1 MEKRMSM
8 TLEQQVQ
15 DYQQWRDALIDA
27 ISSYQSWLDD
37 HSEFEAQQSL
47 KVFDLVE
54 SLKQDH
60 VTLAFVAEFSRG
72 KSELINA
79 LFFSDFKQRLLP
91 SDAGRTTMC
100 PTELFYDAREMPFIR
115 LLPIE
120 SRYRDETVSQ
130 LKRKPIEWVTAK
142 LNLDSANE
150 MVEALQNLT
159 QTKRVSKV
167 EARTLGLWDDQD
179 PTMQDMVRADDQ
191 VEIPAWRHALINYPH
206 PLLKGGLAI
215 LDTPGLNALGAE
227 PELTLSMIPNAH
239 AVLFLLALDTGVT
252 KSDLEIWQKHV
263 KPQAKHTLAVLNKID
278 VLWDE
283 LKSEEKI
290 QESVQRQQQATA
302 QLLDLPTENV
312 LALSAQ
318 KALVAKIKGDKALL
332 AKSGIGV
339 LEQILANDIIPQR
352 REILRNSVTQEI
364 GALVLSA
371 YNSVRTQLAA
381 ARHEQNEL
389 LSLSGKN
396 KEVIHK
402 MLTMLDQDRNTYD
415 QTVKSFNVTRGVITQ
430 QGRMLINNLSI
441 DRLDE
446 ILEKAHGSIKG
457 SWTTAGLS
465 RGMQQLIRQTAHQ
478 YKHIHKHA
486 KQIKGLVDAAYIRFH
501 VKHGF
506 ERRYAPELEI
516 DQYMESIRALA
527 QRSEAFCRD
536 PVNIMTEK
544 HFLIR
549 KFFLSVAGEARM
561 VFERTRVDCEAWLR
575 NVLAPLITQ
584 INDHK
589 AQIERRLENVKK
601 IHDNIDSLQ
610 DRLSELESMQAA
622 LTKQLKVLEG
632 ILTKLQR
639 PPGEK
644 ALAQKKTGT

>member
-1 MEKRMSM
+1 MGRRMST

-15 DYQQWRDALIDA
+15 DYQTWRDSLIEA
-27 ISSYQSWLDD
+27 ISAYQTWLDE

-54 SLKQDH
+54 SLKHDH

-79 LFFSDFKQRLLP
+79 LFFADFKQRLLP

-100 PTELFYDAREMPFIR
+100 PTELFYDGREAPYIR

-120 SRYRDETVSQ
+120 SRYRDETITQ
-130 LKRKPIEWVTAK
+130 LKRKPIEWVTTK
-142 LNLDSANE
+142 LNLDSVEE
-150 MVEALQNLT
+150 MIEALQSLT

-179 PTMQDMVRADDQ
+179 PTLQDMLREGDRI
-191 VEIPAWRHALINYPH
+191 EIPAWRHALINYPH
-206 PLLKGGLAI
+206 PLLKSGLAI

-239 AVLFLLALDTGVT
+239 AVLFLLAIDTGVT
-252 KSDLEIWQKHV
+252 KSDLEIWRKYVQ
-263 KPQAKHTLAVLNKID
+263 PQAKHTLAVLNKID

-283 LKSEEKI
+283 LKPLEKI
-290 QESVQRQQQATA
+290 QESVLRQQQATA
-302 QLLDLPTENV
+302 QLLNLPLEKV

-318 KALVAKIKGDKALL
+318 KALLAKIKDDPVLL
-332 AKSGIGV
+332 AKSGIER
-339 LEQILANDIIPQR
+339 LEFMLANEIIPQR
-352 REILRNSVTQEI
+352 REILRHSVTQAI
-364 GALVLSA
+364 GSMVLAA
-371 YNSVRTQLAA
+371 YNSVRTQLVAT
-381 ARHEQNEL
+381 RHEQNEL

-402 MLTMLDQDRNTYD
+402 MLTMLDQDRNLYD
-415 QTVKSFNVTRGVITQ
+415 QTVNSFNVTRGVISQ
-430 QGRMLINNLSI
+430 QGRMLINNLNI

-446 ILEKAHGSIKG
+446 ILEKAHNAIKG

-506 ERRYAPELEI
+506 ERRHAPELNI
-516 DQYMESIRALA
+516 DQYMEAIHALA

-549 KFFLSVAGEARM
+549 KFFLSVAGEARII
-561 VFERTRVDCEAWLR
+561 FERSRVECETWLR

-610 DRLSELESMQAA
+610 ERLNELQSMQSD
-622 LTKQLKVLEG
+622 LTQQLKVLEE
-632 ILTKLQR
+632 ILTQLKR
-639 PPGEK
+639 PVDASQE
-644 ALAQKKTGT
+644 QQKTGT

>member
-1 MEKRMSM
+1 MIT
-8 TLEQQVQ
+8 TLERQVQ
-15 DYQQWRDALIDA
+15 DYQQWRDGLIEA
-27 ISSYQSWLDD
+27 ISTYQRWLDE
-37 HSEFEAQQSL
+37 HGEPELQHSL
-47 KVFDLVE
+47 KIFDLIE
-54 SLKQDH
+54 SLKQDR

-79 LFFSDFKQRLLP
+79 LFFADFKQRLLP

-100 PTELFYDAREMPFIR
+100 PTELFYDAREAPYVR

-120 SRYRDETVSQ
+120 SRYRDESISQ
-130 LKRKPIEWVTAK
+130 LKSKPVEWVTTK
-142 LNLDSANE
+142 LNLHSADD
-150 MVEALQNLT
+150 MVQALQSLT

-179 PTMQDMVRADDQ
+179 PTLQDMVRDGDL

-206 PLLKGGLAI
+206 PLLKSGLAI

-263 KPQAKHTLAVLNKID
+263 RQSKHTLAVLNKID

-283 LKSEEKI
+283 LKPWDKI

-302 QLLDLPTENV
+302 QLLGLPVQNV

-318 KALVAKIKGDKALL
+318 KALVAKIKGDRALL
-332 AKSGIGV
+332 EKSGIER
-339 LEQILANDIIPQR
+339 LEQMLAQDIIPQR
-352 REILRNSVTQEI
+352 REILRNSVTHEI
-364 GALVLSA
+364 GSLVLTA
-371 YNSVRTQLAA
+371 YNSVRSQLAA
-381 ARHEQNEL
+381 TRHEQSEL
-389 LSLSGKN
+389 QSLSGKN
-396 KEVIHK
+396 REVIHK

-441 DRLDE
+441 ERLDE
-446 ILEKAHGSIKG
+446 ILDKAHGSIKG

-486 KQIKGLVDAAYIRFH
+486 KQVKGLVDAAYIRFH

-506 ERRYAPELEI
+506 ERRHAPELNI

-536 PVNIMTEK
+536 PINIMTEK

-549 KFFLSVAGEARM
+549 KFFLSVAGEARIT
-561 VFERTRVDCEAWLR
+561 FERTRVECEAWLR
-575 NVLAPLITQ
+575 NVLTPLITQ

-589 AQIERRLENVKK
+589 AQIERRLDNVKK

-610 DRLSELESMQAA
+610 DRLTELETLQAA
-622 LTKQLKVLEG
+622 LTKQLRVLEG

-639 PPGEK
+639 PLDA

>member
-1 MEKRMSM
+1 MS
-8 TLEQQVQ
+8 TLLEQQVQ
-15 DYQQWRDALIDA
+15 DYQAWRDALIAA
-27 ISSYQSWLDD
+27 IAAYQAWLEE

-47 KVFDLVE
+47 KIFDLVE
-54 SLKQDH
+54 SLKQDRI
-60 VTLAFVAEFSRG
+60 TLAFVAEFSRG

-79 LFFSDFKQRLLP
+79 LFFADFKQRLLP

-100 PTELFYDAREMPFIR
+100 PTELFYDAHEAPYIR

-120 SRYRDETVSQ
+120 SRYRDETIFQ
-130 LKRKPIEWVTAK
+130 LKRKPIEWVTMK
-142 LNLDSANE
+142 LNLDSTEE
-150 MVEALQNLT
+150 MIEALQSLT

-179 PTMQDMVRADDQ
+179 PSLQDMLREGDR
-191 VEIPAWRHALINYPH
+191 VEIPAWRHALINFPH
-206 PLLKGGLAI
+206 PLLKSGLTI

-239 AVLFLLALDTGVT
+239 AVLFLLAIDTGVT
-252 KSDLEIWQKHV
+252 KSDLEIWRKYVQ
-263 KPQAKHTLAVLNKID
+263 PQARHTVAVLNKID

-283 LKSEEKI
+283 LKPWNKI
-290 QESVQRQQQATA
+290 QESVQRQQLATA
-302 QLLDLPTENV
+302 QLLELPIERV
-312 LALSAQ
+312 LALTAQ
-318 KALVAKIKGDKALL
+318 KALLAKIKDDPLLL
-332 AKSGIGV
+332 AKSGIER
-339 LEQILANDIIPQR
+339 LEQMLAHEIIPQR
-352 REILRNSVTQEI
+352 RDILRQSVTQEI
-364 GALVLSA
+364 GAMVLA
-371 YNSVRTQLAA
+371 AHNSVRTQLAA
-381 ARHEQNEL
+381 TQHEQNEL

-402 MLTMLDQDRNTYD
+402 MLTMLDQDRNLYD
-415 QTVKSFNVTRGVITQ
+415 QTVNSFNVTRGVITQ

-506 ERRYAPELEI
+506 ERRHAPEMKI
-516 DQYMESIRALA
+516 DQYMESIQALA

-544 HFLIR
+544 HFLVR
-549 KFFLSVAGEARM
+549 KFFLSVAGEAR
-561 VFERTRVDCEAWLR
+561 VIFERSRVECEAWLR
-575 NVLAPLITQ
+575 SVLAPLITQ

-601 IHDNIDSLQ
+601 IHENIDSLQ
-610 DRLSELESMQAA
+610 DRLNELQALQSN
-622 LTKQLKVLEG
+622 LTKQQKVLEG
-632 ILTKLQR
+632 IFSKLQQTSAPTR
-639 PPGEK
+639 PQIG
-644 ALAQKKTGT
+644 A

>member
-1 MEKRMSM
+1 MS
-8 TLEQQVQ
+8 TALEQQVQ

-27 ISSYQSWLDD
+27 ISNYQAWLDE

-47 KVFDLVE
+47 KIFDLVE
-54 SLKQDH
+54 SLKHDH

-100 PTELFYDAREMPFIR
+100 PTELFYDAREAPYIR

-120 SRYRDETVSQ
+120 SRYRDETISQ
-130 LKRKPIEWVTAK
+130 LKRKPIEWVAAK
-142 LNLDSANE
+142 LNLDSASE
-150 MVEALQNLT
+150 MVEALQTLT

-179 PTMQDMVRADDQ
+179 PTLRDMVRENDQ

-206 PLLKGGLAI
+206 PLLKSGLAI

-252 KSDLEIWQKHV
+252 KSDLEIWQKYV
-263 KPQAKHTLAVLNKID
+263 QPQAKHTLAVLNKID

-283 LKSEEKI
+283 LKPWEKI

-302 QLLDLPTENV
+302 QLLGLPVAHV

-318 KALVAKIKGDKALL
+318 KALVAKIKGDPALL
-332 AKSGIGV
+332 AKSGIER
-339 LEQILANDIIPQR
+339 LEQLLANNIIPQR
-352 REILRNSVTQEI
+352 REILRKSVTQEI
-364 GALVLSA
+364 GTMVLTA
-371 YNSVRTQLAA
+371 YNSVRSQLAA
-381 ARHEQNEL
+381 VRHEQNEL

-402 MLTMLDQDRNTYD
+402 MLTMLDQDRNAYD

-446 ILEKAHGSIKG
+446 ILEKAQGSIKG

-478 YKHIHKHA
+478 YQHIHKHA
-486 KQIKGLVDAAYIRFH
+486 KQVKGLVDAAYIRFH

-506 ERRYAPELEI
+506 ERRHAPELSI
-516 DQYMESIRALA
+516 DQHLESIRALA
-527 QRSEAFCRD
+527 QRAEEFCRD
-536 PVNIMTEK
+536 PINIMTEK

-549 KFFLSVAGEARM
+549 KFFLSVAGEARV
-561 VFERTRVDCEAWLR
+561 VFERTRVECETWLR
-575 NVLAPLITQ
+575 NVLAPLIAQ

-610 DRLSELESMQAA
+610 DRLSELEAMQAA
-622 LTKQLKVLEG
+622 LSKQLKILEG
-632 ILTKLQR
+632 ILSKLQR
-639 PPGEK
+639 PVEPTLERR
-644 ALAQKKTGT
+644 KTGT

>member
-1 MEKRMSM
+1 MDKRMST
-8 TLEQQVQ
+8 TLQQQVE
-15 DYQQWRDALIDA
+15 DYQQWRDGLIDA
-27 ISSYQSWLDD
+27 IGTYQTWLDANGELELQ
-37 HSEFEAQQSL
+37 HSL
-47 KVFDLVE
+47 KIFDLVE

-79 LFFSDFKQRLLP
+79 LFFADFKQRLLP

-100 PTELFYDAREMPFIR
+100 PTELFYDPREAPYVR

-120 SRYRDETVSQ
+120 SRYRDESIGQ

-150 MVEALQNLT
+150 MVEALQTLT
-159 QTKRVSKV
+159 QTKLVSKV

-179 PTMQDMVRADDQ
+179 PTLQDMVRAGDQ

-206 PLLKGGLAI
+206 PLLKSGLAI

-263 KPQAKHTLAVLNKID
+263 RQSKHTLAVLNKID

-283 LKSEEKI
+283 LKPWDKI

-302 QLLDLPTENV
+302 QLLGLPARNV

-318 KALVAKIKGDKALL
+318 KALVAKIKGDRALL
-332 AKSGIGV
+332 AKSGIER
-339 LEQILANDIIPQR
+339 LEQTLAEDIIPQR

-364 GALVLSA
+364 GAMVLTA
-371 YNSVRTQLAA
+371 YNSVRGQLAA
-381 ARHEQNEL
+381 ARREQNEL

-402 MLTMLDQDRNTYD
+402 MLTLLDQDRNTYD

-441 DRLDE
+441 ERLDE
-446 ILEKAHGSIKG
+446 ILDKAHGSIKG

-486 KQIKGLVDAAYIRFH
+486 KQVKGLVDAAYIRFH

-506 ERRYAPELEI
+506 ERRHAPELSI

-536 PVNIMTEK
+536 PINIMTEK

-549 KFFLSVAGEARM
+549 KFFLSVAGEARI
-561 VFERTRVDCEAWLR
+561 VFERTRVECEAWLR

-610 DRLSELESMQAA
+610 DRLNELESLQSS
-622 LTKQLKVLEG
+622 LTKQLRVLEG

-639 PPGEK
+639 PPET
-644 ALAQKKTGT
+644 AQAQQKTGT

>member
-1 MEKRMSM
+1 MST
-8 TLEQQVQ
+8 TLKQQVQ
-15 DYQQWRDALIDA
+15 DYQEWRDGLIDA
-27 ISSYQSWLDD
+27 ISAYQSWLDE
-37 HSEFEAQQSL
+37 HGEFEVQQSL
-47 KVFDLVE
+47 KIFDLVE

-79 LFFSDFKQRLLP
+79 LFFADFKQRLLP

-100 PTELFYDAREMPFIR
+100 PTELFYDAREEPYVR

-120 SRYRDETVSQ
+120 SRYRDESIGQ

-150 MVEALQNLT
+150 MVEALQTLT
-159 QTKRVSKV
+159 QTKLVSKV

-179 PTMQDMVRADDQ
+179 PTLQDMVRAGDR

-206 PLLKGGLAI
+206 PLLKSGLAI

-263 KPQAKHTLAVLNKID
+263 RQSKHTLAVLNKID

-283 LKSEEKI
+283 LKPWDKI

-302 QLLDLPTENV
+302 QLLGLPVQNV

-318 KALVAKIKGDKALL
+318 KALVAKIKGDDALL
-332 AKSGIGV
+332 AKSGIER
-339 LEQILANDIIPQR
+339 LEQILAQDIIPQR
-352 REILRNSVTQEI
+352 REILRNSVTHEI

-371 YNSVRTQLAA
+371 YNSVRSQLAA
-381 ARHEQNEL
+381 TRHEQNEL
-389 LSLSGKN
+389 QSLSGKN
-396 KEVIHK
+396 REVIHK
-402 MLTMLDQDRNTYD
+402 MLTLLDQDRNTYD

-441 DRLDE
+441 ERLDE
-446 ILEKAHGSIKG
+446 ILDKAHGSIKG

-486 KQIKGLVDAAYIRFH
+486 KQVKGLVDAAYIRFH

-506 ERRYAPELEI
+506 ERRHAPELNI

-527 QRSEAFCRD
+527 LRSEAFCSD
-536 PVNIMTEK
+536 PINIMTEK

-549 KFFLSVAGEARM
+549 KFFLSVAGEARI
-561 VFERTRVDCEAWLR
+561 VFERTRVECEAWLR
-575 NVLAPLITQ
+575 NVLTPLITQ

-610 DRLSELESMQAA
+610 DRLNELETLQAS
-622 LTKQLKVLEG
+622 LTKQLRVLEG

-639 PPGEK
+639 PPE
-644 ALAQKKTGT
+644 AASVQKKTGT

>member
-1 MEKRMSM
+1 MGECMSAR
-8 TLEQQVQ
+8 LEQQVQ
-15 DYQQWRDALIDA
+15 DYQQWRDELVTA
-27 ISSYQSWLDD
+27 ITSYQAWLDD

-47 KVFDLVE
+47 KIFDLVE

-79 LFFSDFKQRLLP
+79 LFFADFKQRLLP

-100 PTELFYDAREMPFIR
+100 PTELFYDPREEPFIR

-120 SRYRDETVSQ
+120 TRYRDETISQ
-130 LKRKPIEWVTAK
+130 LKRKPIEWVSTK
-142 LNLDSANE
+142 LNLGSASE
-150 MVEALQNLT
+150 MMEALQSLT
-159 QTKRVSKV
+159 QTKLVAKV

-179 PTMQDMVRADDQ
+179 PALQDMLRPGDR

-206 PLLKGGLAI
+206 PLLKSGLAI

-252 KSDLEIWQKHV
+252 KSDMEIWQKHV
-263 KPQAKHTLAVLNKID
+263 RAQAKHTIAVLNKID
-278 VLWDE
+278 VLWDD
-283 LKSEEKI
+283 LKPWEKI

-302 QLLDLPTENV
+302 QMLGLPIANV

-318 KALVAKIKGDKALL
+318 KALVAKIKGDAALL
-332 AKSGIGV
+332 AKSGIER
-339 LEQILANDIIPQR
+339 LEQMLANDIIPRR
-352 REILRNSVTQEI
+352 REILRKSVTQEI
-364 GALVLSA
+364 GAMVLAS
-371 YNSVRTQLAA
+371 YNSVRQQLAA
-381 ARHEQNEL
+381 TRHEQKEL
-389 LSLSGKN
+389 SSLSGKN

-402 MLTMLDQDRNTYD
+402 MLTMLDQDRGSYD
-415 QTVKSFNVTRGVITQ
+415 ETVKSFNVTRGVITQ
-430 QGRMLINNLSI
+430 QGRMLLNNLSI

-478 YKHIHKHA
+478 YQHIHKHA

-506 ERRYAPELEI
+506 ERSNAPELSI
-516 DQYMESIRALA
+516 DQYMEAIRSLA
-527 QRSEAFCRD
+527 QRSEEFCRD
-536 PVNIMTEK
+536 PINIMTEK

-549 KFFLSVAGEARM
+549 KFFLSVAGEAR
-561 VFERTRVDCEAWLR
+561 VIFERTRVECEAWLR

-589 AQIERRLENVKK
+589 IQIERRLDNIKK

-610 DRLSELESMQAA
+610 ERLAELESTQSTLSTQ
-622 LTKQLKVLEG
+622 LTVLEG

-639 PPGEK
+639 PRDPEPV
-644 ALAQKKTGT
+644 QQRTGT